1 MTTDLDKYANDTAH
15 DWDGTPDS
23 PKWDEIYN
31 AEQLAETMDLLSDRL
46 AAKGMYESAAHCAMA
61 RDALRELHNRRD
73 AEEVLAHA
81 ASLGVTP

>member
-1 MTTDLDKYANDTAH
+1 MTTDLDKYSDTH
-15 DWDGTPDS
+15 SWDGQPEV
-23 PKWDEIYN
+23 PQWDDIYN
-31 AEQLAETMDLLSDRL
+31 ADQLADELNLLADRL

-81 ASLGVTP
+81 ASLGITP